1 MYLLEFMYL
10 VFTHLP
16 GYRKC
21 SIHHITPNGQRK
33 VLKPALAAML
43 SMGKH
48 WKRVP
53 TSTWAGTCGPPMLR
67 TLDSGVPVKELM
79 GVYPK
84 SQVSDQHYS
93 GMPHI
98 GVCLGCLVSPQAQ
111 GHPTTWKRTMT
122 SSQVHDQQLHRQIC
136 AGKSELVM
144 SWTTKMIDLA
154 GDAPQN
160 QQWPCRHNPASFFCQ
175 GREHRWKSVT
185 RGPDWD
191 TVPKK
196 WLLLLEHA

>member
-53 TSTWAGTCGPPMLR
+53 EQGPVVHP
-67 TLDSGVPVKELM
+67 
-79 GVYPK
+79 
-84 SQVSDQHYS
+84 
-93 GMPHI
+93 
-98 GVCLGCLVSPQAQ
+98 CW
-111 GHPTTWKRTMT
+111 GH
-122 SSQVHDQQLHRQIC
+122 
-136 AGKSELVM
+136 
-144 SWTTKMIDLA
+144 WTVGFLWRNLWECTRKV
-154 GDAPQN
+154 
-160 QQWPCRHNPASFFCQ
+160 
-175 GREHRWKSVT
+175 KSVT
-185 RGPDWD
+185 NTTMVCPTLECALAVWCPHKHKDIQLLEQFQAEQPGTWPTTTRTDHQALLQPCSKIWSGQVLNNDDRMVYKIINGPVDINQHIY
-191 TVPKK
+191 TVPDDCA
-196 WLLLLEHA
+196 L